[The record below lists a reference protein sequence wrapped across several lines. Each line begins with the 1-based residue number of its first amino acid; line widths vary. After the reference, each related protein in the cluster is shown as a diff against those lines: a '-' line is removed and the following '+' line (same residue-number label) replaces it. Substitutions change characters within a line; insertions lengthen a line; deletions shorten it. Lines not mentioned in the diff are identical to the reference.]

1 MKLAI
6 LIRPHA
12 VGKMTVGQHLS
23 ELSGYKLFHNHLSIE
38 LVAPFFS
45 FSTPEGRGLVNDIRQ
60 LIFEAFAK
68 SDAAGY
74 ILTFVWAFE
83 LSGDCD
89 YIESV
94 TKLFEDQGH
103 EVYWIEL
110 EADIDTRID
119 RNQSEN
125 RLAHKPSKR
134 DVAWSKRNLIESAEK
149 HRLNSHTGEL
159 DFPRY
164 MRINNTHKSP
174 RVVAK
179 QIWEFMQSR
188 G

>member
-1 MKLAI
+1 M
-6 LIRPHA
+6 
-12 VGKMTVGQHLS
+12 
-23 ELSGYKLFHNHLSIE
+23 
-38 LVAPFFS
+38 
-45 FSTPEGRGLVNDIRQ
+45 VNDIRQ

-83 LSGDCD
+83 LSGDRD
-89 YIESV
+89 NIESV

-149 HRLNSHTGEL
+149 HRLNSHKREL

-164 MRINNTHKSP
+164 MRINNTHKSA

>member
-1 MKLAI
+1 M
-6 LIRPHA
+6 
-12 VGKMTVGQHLS
+12 
-23 ELSGYKLFHNHLSIE
+23 
-38 LVAPFFS
+38 
-45 FSTPEGRGLVNDIRQ
+45 
-60 LIFEAFAK
+60 
-68 SDAAGY
+68 
-74 ILTFVWAFE
+74 WAFE
-83 LSGDCD
+83 LSGDRD

-149 HRLNSHTGEL
+149 HRLNSHKGEL

-164 MRINNTHKSP
+164 MRINNTHKSA

>member
-6 LIRPHA
+6 VTGPHA
-12 VGKMTVGQHLS
+12 VGKITVGQHLS
-23 ELSGYKLFHNHLSIE
+23 KLSGYKLFHNHLIIE
-38 LVAPFFS
+38 LVAPLFS
-45 FSTPEGRGLVNDIRQ
+45 SSTPDGRVLVNDIRQ
-60 LIFEAFAK
+60 LFFEAFAK
-68 SDAAGY
+68 SEAAGY

-83 LSGDCD
+83 LSGERE
-89 YIESV
+89 YFEGV
-94 TKLFEDQGH
+94 TKIFEDQER

-110 EADIDTRID
+110 EADIEARID
-119 RNQSEN
+119 RNESEN

-149 HRLNSHTGEL
+149 HRLNSHEGEL
-159 DFPRY
+159 DFPKY
-164 MRINNTHKSP
+164 FKVNNIHKSA

-188 G
+188 E